1 MKVLRK
7 TAIVAALTIA
17 LTGVGSVAPS
27 SQAEAYSGSSNKGCN
42 AYKYARGGYSSCIA
56 TIQRMLN
63 GVNVGYGSRY
73 GGYGLTVDNSFGT
86 STYTQVRRFQK
97 FAGLTSDGI
106 VGRKTW
112 NQLCFYAGQVNFNY
126 KSSGATQNAAWR
138 AAFKAGCY
146 VEIETSTGIGYK
158 TISRY

>member
-1 MKVLRK
+1 
-7 TAIVAALTIA
+7 
-17 LTGVGSVAPS
+17 
-27 SQAEAYSGSSNKGCN
+27 
-42 AYKYARGGYSSCIA
+42 
-56 TIQRMLN
+56 MLN

-73 GGYGLTVDNSFGT
+73 GGYGLTVDNSLGT

-138 AAFKAGCY
+138 AAYKAGCY